1 MSYQSSPRAREPF
14 FERVNNSK
22 LQQYNVRSD
31 GECLTPA
38 DIRSLGDAEGPFFV
52 PSLPNAPSI
61 STFFRKWYSF
71 TSPHLFPNDFQNGL
85 RDVCLFAILTMGKGG
100 KKGSYTSTVED
111 RLRVRRSQRFAA
123 KITL

>member
-1 MSYQSSPRAREPF
+1 MSPCQQRLSIQLY
-14 FERVNNSK
+14 NNSIIQRIIIAVDK
-22 LQQYNVRSD
+22 NGLFTGLLNMDLYHTSEK
-31 GECLTPA
+31 GEAT
-38 DIRSLGDAEGPFFV
+38 
-52 PSLPNAPSI
+52 APSI

-100 KKGSYTSTVED
+100 EKGSYTSTVED